1 MVIEMTNRLLAV
13 VIAVTVS
20 SILAAHAAQASL
32 KPLPSLHLGLRLPT
46 AGAALGAQIPAVV
59 PGSLQTAAVAL
70 TGRAQEAVDPRSA
83 VVSAYQRDHDAL
95 EHLRQPASELRSPAH
110 AAFNKLLDADQR
122 RLATLE
128 RQALDYQSGDAIAA
142 MAAMDRVVQ
151 EAQAALSAALS
162 VPAGAAVRPARGQ
175 AVKPS
180 SGRPAR

>member
-32 KPLPSLHLGLRLPT
+32 KPLPTLHLGLRLPT
-46 AGAALGAQIPAVV
+46 ARAALGAQMPAVV
-59 PGSLQTAAVAL
+59 PGSLQTAAVTL
-70 TGRAQEAVDPRSA
+70 TRRAQEAVDPGSA

-95 EHLRQPASELRSPAH
+95 EHLRQPASALRSPAH

-128 RQALDYQSGDAIAA
+128 RQALDYQSGDA
-142 MAAMDRVVQ
+142 
-151 EAQAALSAALS
+151 LS

-175 AVKPS
+175 AAKPT
-180 SGRPAR
+180 SGRPAH